1 LTVLYS
7 VICEQ
12 GVRVMNVTDLSYLAI
27 LCGVRVARSLVFC
40 LMFCRSLFDFP
51 FFKPFFFV
59 LSYFCWPL
67 CCLSFFYLRFLVTS
81 LVSSNLSYSGKCR
94 FTKFLC
100 ATSHWSRDQLPFV
113 EYISVKTVNRLF
125 YIYSLQARNHDTLA
139 AISVWIHLEISSQN
153 ISRYNF
159 EVIFHH
165 IQYQDIDTL
174 TILKHF
180 NRNYKSGKTQRL
192 KCQFWK

>member
-1 LTVLYS
+1 
-7 VICEQ
+7 
-12 GVRVMNVTDLSYLAI
+12 
-27 LCGVRVARSLVFC
+27 
-40 LMFCRSLFDFP
+40 MFCRSLFDFL

-81 LVSSNLSYSGKCR
+81 LASSNLSYSGKCR
-94 FTKFLC
+94 FTNCLC

-113 EYISVKTVNRLF
+113 EYISVKTVNRPF

-139 AISVWIHLEISSQN
+139 AISFWIHLEISSQN
-153 ISRYNF
+153 ILRYNF
-159 EVIFHH
+159 VVIFHH

-192 KCQFWK
+192 KCQLWK